1 MLQLKM
7 IRYELLNP
15 NPFTDV
21 EYIPELYMSVE
32 CDDDQTTYFQNLIGI
47 LLWIVDLEQIDIAFE
62 VSALSKFLALLHTG
76 HLLQALHIFKYLNK
90 NKDNDLAFDTMYHNA
105 EINDVVKKIIQ
116 KMHNLYLYAQ

>member
-76 HLLQALHIFKYLNK
+76 QFLQALHIFKYLNK

-105 EINDVVKKIIQ
+105 EIIDAMKE
-116 KMHNLYLYAQ
+116 

>member
-32 CDDDQTTYFQNLIGI
+32 CDDDQTT
-47 LLWIVDLEQIDIAFE
+47 
-62 VSALSKFLALLHTG
+62 
-76 HLLQALHIFKYLNK
+76 
-90 NKDNDLAFDTMYHNA
+90 
-105 EINDVVKKIIQ
+105 
-116 KMHNLYLYAQ
+116 